1 MRIKVVP
8 SDYELQTLS
17 SIKNYIETEG
27 SRFDNILDCIIQYC
41 IEQNLEPSEVG
52 EIITFD
58 NEIPKLREDFC
69 ISSGTFRPL
78 IQSSD

>member
-8 SDYELQTLS
+8 TDHELQILS
-17 SIKNYIETEG
+17 SIKNYIDVEG
-27 SRFDNILDCIIQYC
+27 SRFDNILDCILQYC
-41 IEQNLEPSEVG
+41 IERNLEPSEVG

-58 NEIPKLREDFC
+58 NEIPKLIEDFC

-78 IQSSD
+78 IQTS